1 MLLVMS
7 TLKKRFKIDFF
18 ELSFLAEACI
28 PPVPIARAMFWKELI
43 DVYHE
48 QLTSEERA
56 RLHEWLNRNGKYT
69 EGLKEKQEDI
79 LCFEARYNPDNQYK
93 VWFKSE
99 KESGLT
105 DAFLY
110 NGKYYIASNRWIAPE
125 YIEKVEKL

>member
-1 MLLVMS
+1 MS
-7 TLKKRFKIDFF
+7 TLKKKFKIDFF
-18 ELSFLAEACI
+18 ELAFLAEACI

-125 YIEKVEKL
+125 YIEKTEKLWN

>member
-1 MLLVMS
+1 MS
-7 TLKKRFKIDFF
+7 TLKKKFKIDFF
-18 ELSFLAEACI
+18 ELAFLAEACI

-79 LCFEARYNPDNQYK
+79 LCFEARYNPVNQYK